1 MYIVTGASGH
11 IGHQVCTT
19 LLKQGFEVKV
29 LARHPLQHFNCQAV
43 TVVLGKLSDSEFL
56 KHEIHSG
63 DIVIHCVGKIDLFN
77 DDYDASFEA
86 NVNTTMAITDCCLE
100 KRARLIYISTADIIE
115 KEPTGWIEE
124 PVTFKSLSTQ
134 AHYGYT
140 KKEATLYVRKAIKN
154 GLSGVILYP
163 TAVIGIN
170 DYKQGP
176 ITTQIKRAVQQKVLF
191 SVHGGYNFID
201 VEDLSKAIIQSAYLP
216 YNDEFILSGSNL
228 SITDLYKRIRKYT
241 KKPKVIIHVPLWVV
255 RLIIRFSKQYSP
267 KMIEVIQG
275 NHKYS
280 NAKMKKYLISE
291 LKPFD
296 LTLAETIRFIQ
307 TQA

>member
-11 IGHQVCTT
+11 IGHQVCAT

-29 LARHPLQHFNCQAV
+29 LARNPLEHFSGQAV
-43 TVVLGKLSDSEFL
+43 TVVLGRLSDPKFL
-56 KHEIHSG
+56 NNEIQSG
-63 DIVIHCVGKIDLFN
+63 DIVIDCVGWIDLFN
-77 DDYDASFEA
+77 TDYEQSYEA
-86 NVNTTMAITDCCLE
+86 NVNTTKAITNTCLE

-124 PVTFKSLSTQ
+124 PVTFKLFN
-134 AHYGYT
+134 ANEHYGYT

-163 TAVIGIN
+163 TAVIGAN
-170 DYKQGP
+170 DYKLGP
-176 ITTQIKRAVQQKVLF
+176 ITAQIKQVIQQKLLF
-191 SVHGGYNFID
+191 TLHGGYNFID

-241 KKPKVIIHVPLWVV
+241 KKTKIIIHVPLWIV
-255 RLIIRFSKQYSP
+255 RLFIRFSKQYSP
-267 KMIEVIQG
+267 KMVEVIQE

-280 NAKMKKYLISE
+280 NVKMKKYLISD